1 MPTPPSPDAMTAA
14 RHGAVLDAALAT
26 FARFGFR
33 KTSMD
38 DIARAAGLSRQALY
52 DRFTNKE
59 DLFRAAMKR
68 GLEEALSAAKARLA
82 SKAPIEERLVGAMDE
97 WLGRYLEALSA
108 DASDLYESSR
118 ALLGNMFSEYG
129 VVFERELASAVSASR
144 LASFCEAAGVSPE
157 QLAATLHACGRGW
170 KHKAKG
176 RAEFVSQITIA
187 VRLFC
192 RPPRRSQ

>member
-1 MPTPPSPDAMTAA
+1 M
-14 RHGAVLDAALAT
+14 VLDAALAT

-52 DRFTNKE
+52 DKFTNKE

-68 GLEEALSAAKARLA
+68 GLENALGAAKAKLA
-82 SKAPIEERLVGAMDE
+82 SKAPIEERLVGAMEE
-97 WLGRYLEALSA
+97 WLGRYLEVSA
-108 DASDLYESSR
+108 DASDLFESSR

-129 VVFERELASAVSASR
+129 AVFERELASAVRESR
-144 LASFCEAAGVSPE
+144 LAGWCETVGVPPE

-170 KHKAKG
+170 KHKASS
-176 RAEFVSQITIA
+176 RADFVAQIAIA

-192 RPPRRSQ
+192 RPSRRGQ